1 MERPP
6 RAPARR
12 FVLFAL
18 VALGLGAALVA
29 LRPRSTPSRPGAR
42 SEAEPALA
50 TLAGPSSVEQR
61 LPPLADDLE
70 VLLVG
75 GGAEPESAGVQ
86 LEQDIAHARATFG
99 GPTLV
104 LFGGG
109 PSVLS
114 VRESAPEPEAG
125 DALFG
130 RLAEVFDPRPR
141 GARYRPTTL
150 APDAPATAELV
161 REAFARLL
169 GRPGA
174 PLLVYVAAHG
184 EQGESP
190 SENTLVLWG
199 STVLGPP
206 DLGAILA
213 DPATVRPSRL
223 VVTSCFGGG
232 FADAVFDP
240 RAPEGIPV
248 AGDHCGLFATDWDH
262 VASGCDTDPVRSR
275 QEGYALHVLAALRG
289 RDRDGHALA
298 RASIDLDGDGAI
310 GLLDAHTHARIAG
323 RSFDLP
329 ITTSDHYLRVWAERN
344 PLDERVESGL
354 ADPHEDAVVAA
365 LGEELDARDVR
376 IAEAVRDRLRDE
388 AADADGALAEV
399 EAQRDESF
407 YGIRIELLER
417 FPILDDPWHPEF
429 QATLAANR
437 RAIETIL
444 ARSPNAVA
452 YAEAE
457 RRVSELGAEV
467 DAARIRLAR
476 AERLVAAYHHRA
488 RAAAMRRRD
497 PTAFARYVAMRR
509 CERWAPPLRPEQAR

>member
-6 RAPARR
+6 HAPARR
-12 FVLFAL
+12 WALVAL
-18 VALGLGAALVA
+18 VALGLAAGLAALRSRSA
-29 LRPRSTPSRPGAR
+29 PRHPRER
-42 SEAEPALA
+42 SEAEPAL
-50 TLAGPSSVEQR
+50 TVLAGRSSLEQR
-61 LPPLADDLE
+61 LPPLAEDLE

-86 LEQDIAHARATFG
+86 LEQDIAHAEATFG
-99 GPTLV
+99 GPTLL

-109 PSVLS
+109 RSVLS
-114 VRESAPEPEAG
+114 VREAAPEPTVR
-125 DALFG
+125 DVLFG

-150 APDAPATAELV
+150 APDGPATADLV

-169 GRPGA
+169 GRPGS

-184 EQGESP
+184 EQGETP
-190 SENTLVLWG
+190 SENSLILWG
-199 STVLGPP
+199 STVLSPP
-206 DLGAILA
+206 DLASVLA

-223 VVTSCFGGG
+223 VMTSCFGGG

-240 RAPEGIPV
+240 RVPEGIPV

-262 VASGCDTDPVRSR
+262 VASGCDTDPERSR
-275 QEGYALHVLAALRG
+275 QEGYALHALSALRG
-289 RDRDGHALA
+289 RDREGRALP
-298 RASIDLDGDGAI
+298 RASVDLDGDGAI
-310 GLLDAHTHARIAG
+310 GLLDAHTHARIAS

-329 ITTSDHYLRVWAERN
+329 ITTSDHYLRTWAAQHG
-344 PLDERVESGL
+344 LDERLEDGL
-354 ADPHEDAVVAA
+354 PDPHEDAVVAA
-365 LGEELDARDVR
+365 LGAELDARDAR

-388 AADADGALAEV
+388 LADADGTLAEV
-399 EAQRDESF
+399 EARRDDAF
-407 YGIRIELLER
+407 YGLRIELLER
-417 FPILDDPWHPEF
+417 FPILDDPWHPDF

-444 ARSPNAVA
+444 ARSTHAVA

-457 RRVSELGAEV
+457 RRATELADEA

-476 AERLVAAYHHRA
+476 AERLVAAYQHRA
-488 RAAAMRRRD
+488 RAGAMRRRD
-497 PTAFARYVAMRR
+497 PSAFERYEAMRR
-509 CERWAPPLRPEQAR
+509 CERWAPPLRTEPR